1 MYEYTYTYTHAE
13 NKSLHNLTHLHAYIQ
28 QCIQLL
34 ASVCIYWPS
43 TIRPICLN
51 WSLSLSHIPYTPI
64 SVPQTFSSPSSCSL
78 ATGSRGFQTGKGNST
93 GTLSD
98 VHPTISNHNVPCTT
112 RKPVMKNV
120 TVLGGQKVIEFDQD
134 SPEAEITFA
143 LT

>member
-13 NKSLHNLTHLHAYIQ
+13 NKSLHNLTHLHA
-28 QCIQLL
+28 CIQLI
-34 ASVCIYWPS
+34 ASVCTGLPLSDQFALIG
-43 TIRPICLN
+43 
-51 WSLSLSHIPYTPI
+51 LSLSHIQFTPI
-64 SVPQTFSSPSSCSL
+64 SVTHTFSSPSSCSL
-78 ATGSRGFQTGKGNST
+78 ATGSRGFQTGKSNST

-134 SPEAEITFA
+134 SPEAEITVA